1 MLRAFYVRRK
11 ISVLTLSLHE
21 CYTKDSLVNLTIL
34 FMATLQVRID
44 DKTKKSAQKVLDKI
58 GMDMSSAVKVYF
70 KQIIITKGLPFQL
83 LTENGLT
90 VEQEQEIIKASEEAK
105 RGVNVSG
112 PFEGDEILNHLK
124 KLRK

>member
-1 MLRAFYVRRK
+1 
-11 ISVLTLSLHE
+11 
-21 CYTKDSLVNLTIL
+21 
-34 FMATLQVRID
+34 MATLQVRID